1 MCRMRWIR
9 LELILL
15 PGSKLWTTLWP
26 SCRSGKLSWYRITPA
41 SLSLVPIL
49 LYVIQIW
56 DTAGRKS
63 CRSIALSYVPRAHGI
78 MLVYDITDRRS
89 FESIHKWVEDIELV
103 KDRKSMLTASLSYK
117 FLILRSTRTIYRWF
131 WLETNATRQTKGYCL
146 SFQLQHTTLTYRSTL
161 YSIVQKVST
170 AEASELANSLNIPFL
185 EISAKTG
192 SVTEAFIILAREA
205 KDKMPVAQGFAI
217 ELETVPYTAMS
228 ISFAN
233 ERSTPPSLLCA
244 CCVFCRYWRW
254 CVIE

>member
-41 SLSLVPIL
+41 AGANITVCHTDLGHRWAEKLSEYRLILCTQSARNYARLWHHRQTLVRIYPQ
-49 LYVIQIW
+49 VG
-56 DTAGRKS
+56 GRH
-63 CRSIALSYVPRAHGI
+63 L
-78 MLVYDITDRRS
+78 
-89 FESIHKWVEDIELV
+89 ELV

-146 SFQLQHTTLTYRSTL
+146 SFQLQHTTLTYRSAL

-244 CCVFCRYWRW
+244 CLL
-254 CVIE
+254 